1 MAHHHICGRRISIF
15 HGTVPKRNSPSYA
28 GGTEQGMS
36 IVDRKGA
43 LQNGNEETGKPFID
57 EKG

>member
-1 MAHHHICGRRISIF
+1 MAYTHIYSRGISICP
-15 HGTVPKRNSPSYA
+15 GAVPKRNSPFYA

-36 IVDRKGA
+36 IVDRKGS

>member
-1 MAHHHICGRRISIF
+1 M
-15 HGTVPKRNSPSYA
+15 N
-28 GGTEQGMS
+28 
-36 IVDRKGA
+36 IVDRKGY